1 MIRDEH
7 LKTKLFIP
15 VSEENIQNIA
25 KTINNNKSKKVL
37 LIYNFYTGNLSLY
50 KGTAVSSSPLILIST
65 KNVQSA
71 YFGYHFQ
78 LSITAFSLEEIST
91 LISKKL
97 NDIYIL
103 FFESFQSNKNLFEIS
118 FAEIDKR
125 YFFMMPIWNCE
136 YFYDFYYRHKPIN
149 NAYFSF
155 AKMFLE
161 ENKEFLNE
169 DIANWFRY
177 LK

>member
-1 MIRDEH
+1 MIKDEH

-15 VSEENIQNIA
+15 VPEENIQNIA
-25 KTINNNKSKKVL
+25 KKINNNKSEEFL
-37 LIYNFYTGNLSLY
+37 LIYNFYTGHLSLY
-50 KGTAVSSSPLILIST
+50 QNISLSSPLLFIAN
-65 KNVQSA
+65 KKVHNE
-71 YFGYHFQ
+71 YFGYPFQ
-78 LSITAFSLEEIST
+78 LSINAFSLEEIST

-103 FFESFQSNKNLFEIS
+103 FFESFQSNKNLFEIP
-118 FAEIDKR
+118 FKEIDKR
-125 YFFMMPIWNCE
+125 YFFIMPIWNCD

-169 DIANWFRY
+169 DITNWFLS

>member
-1 MIRDEH
+1 MIKDEH
-7 LKTKLFIP
+7 IKIKLFIP
-15 VSEENIQNIA
+15 VLEENIQNIA
-25 KTINNNKSKKVL
+25 KTINNNKSEEVL

-50 KGTAVSSSPLILIST
+50 QNTALSSPLILMST

-71 YFGYHFQ
+71 FFGYHFQ
-78 LSITAFSLEEIST
+78 LSINAFTLEEIST

-103 FFESFQSNKNLFEIS
+103 FFESFQNNKNLFEIP
-118 FAEIDKR
+118 FKEIDKR

-149 NAYFSF
+149 NAYFLF

-161 ENKEFLNE
+161 DNKEFLNE
-169 DIANWFRY
+169 DIKNWFLY